1 MCVWQAFTV
10 YVKCICHRSKRRV
23 KKCNKCYTLVR
34 QSVFCPYEM
43 SNTCKKIWNKKIAKK
58 WLSMGPPILSPENS
72 LTKMTQNGLKWTFKS
87 VTFGRSD
94 SAHFVRVQTR
104 ASLTVCKQDEVF
116 PAPIE
121 WRIQQNYRQK
131 RTHSDRV
138 TFWASCRSQ
147 KEEEYAI
154 QFIHIFIN
162 KNYFLTINECFFS
175 SCSSAFT
182 IFITTHCLLLETSEC
197 WWWWK
202 YKLILSTAV

>member
-1 MCVWQAFTV
+1 M
-10 YVKCICHRSKRRV
+10 
-23 KKCNKCYTLVR
+23 
-34 QSVFCPYEM
+34 
-43 SNTCKKIWNKKIAKK
+43 
-58 WLSMGPPILSPENS
+58 
-72 LTKMTQNGLKWTFKS
+72 
-87 VTFGRSD
+87 
-94 SAHFVRVQTR
+94 RVQTR

-202 YKLILSTAV
+202 YKLILSTAVKILKKCRGLCTDFYFQFWGVVVNSGLARYHVVADQLELLLESRQRKQGFRTTVYCANKLGLAIEIFEAPKTPGLCSVCKHVDTAEI